1 MRMHRSFMSDKT
13 DVAWGHR
20 PAAPSPL
27 GPAHCHALREPGHP
41 LPQDPLQRRRSVN
54 AERLFHVDCK
64 LSYTLLDDTHFLF
77 IVHALDGMDQEVVEE
92 SLRITPAVEHEVHTD
107 TVFGHRTLRLK
118 GGRRAAH
125 VRYRARVRLHRV
137 PPDPRARE
145 VPIESLPH
153 EVLPDLMPTRYCES
167 DRLASAAWKMFGDA
181 EPGYARVKAVSD
193 WIHEHVEYRTGST
206 DTATTACDVFLQR
219 AGVCRDFAHLGV
231 TFCRAL
237 NIPARLAV
245 GYARFDKPPPD
256 FHAVF
261 EAFLG
266 ERWELFDA
274 TGLTDP
280 HDMVRIAVGRDAGDV
295 AFATLF
301 GSVRTRLI
309 RPEVEQV
316 RARRARG

>member
-1 MRMHRSFMSDKT
+1 
-13 DVAWGHR
+13 
-20 PAAPSPL
+20 
-27 GPAHCHALREPGHP
+27 
-41 LPQDPLQRRRSVN
+41 
-54 AERLFHVDCK
+54 
-64 LSYTLLDDTHFLF
+64 
-77 IVHALDGMDQEVVEE
+77 
-92 SLRITPAVEHEVHTD
+92 
-107 TVFGHRTLRLK
+107 
-118 GGRRAAH
+118 
-125 VRYRARVRLHRV
+125 
-137 PPDPRARE
+137 

-193 WIHEHVEYRTGST
+193 WIRDHVEYRTGST
-206 DTATTACDVFLQR
+206 NTATTACDVFLQR

-231 TFCRAL
+231 TFLPCLEHSGAPG
-237 NIPARLAV
+237 I

-295 AFATLF
+295 AFAICTHAADPAGGRAGARAAGSWLVPDTCGATCCWLRWRA
-301 GSVRTRLI
+301 GSVRTS
-309 RPEVEQV
+309 
-316 RARRARG
+316 RARATPATRPGLPPG